1 MEQATENSA
10 QRESSSLVTS
20 AAIGPA
26 TTTSNH
32 RGVEEKLEARPDDD
46 WEKKKATR
54 KFEEEAEPASFLQ
67 LFKYSSFK
75 DRSFTAI
82 GCVVAIVTGFS
93 MPTLI
98 VLMGHLLRKFV
109 IFQSV
114 ASELCGNQSSA
125 VIPYIYVEHANETL
139 TIGRFQSE
147 AMEIAGRMALV
158 GLAMLLS
165 NVVIIG
171 SLGISATK
179 QSSRIRYYFMR
190 AMLHQEIGWY
200 DTHISGDV
208 AGRITSDFEKI
219 HDGLGEKIGMCLFF
233 LSTALASLIS
243 AFWHGWQLTLALLA
257 LVPCLVLLTTVIAK
271 TQSKLE
277 AEESTEYRFAG
288 AVALEAITFI
298 KTVIAYGGQ
307 HKEMTR
313 YSDGLDRATQTGFR
327 KGLVAS
333 VGVSVIWASIFAN
346 YALGFWYGINLIV
359 ADFEMPPGQRQYDTS
374 TLIIV
379 FFSVL
384 MFSMSLGQA
393 TPYFHAFANAK
404 RAAGKVYQVIDRKPA
419 IDSRSTEGIKPM
431 EFEGA
436 IQFNEVTFS
445 YPSLPTTDTPALHN
459 FSMSIDPGETVAVI
473 GRQKCGKSTIISLM
487 QRFYD
492 VTGGQILVDQKD
504 IRSYNIGWLRGQM
517 GVVGQRP
524 VLFDATV
531 SENIRLG
538 LGTATQH
545 DIEQAAIA
553 ANAHHFVLKLPK
565 KYDTLVGPH
574 GHPLNSSETQRL
586 GIARAMVRN
595 PRIFLLDDQPSTLDS
610 EADMAVQVALDKA
623 RAGRT
628 ALIMAQRLS
637 TIRCAD
643 RVIVMRAGRVVDIGS
658 HTELIKKG
666 SAPYIDII
674 TTQVTDK
681 ANVDGK
687 VVQVPVQMT
696 PQKDDGGTQTPPQNR
711 MTMRRVR
718 TLSFSQLRQP
728 FILKNLQHGDSG
740 RDSADRLTGAAAAAS
755 DRKKMDGGDAALTGA
770 RSPEPGKECDSL
782 SVQLRELTRP
792 ERRYMVAGCICSLFM
807 GLCIPVYAIFL
818 GDMFQNLPND
828 GKLLPPQGLSS
839 GSAEMI
845 KSTTMF
851 YCFLFLVVGVVTGL
865 LAFVQTFT
873 FSVVGEN
880 LTRRL
885 RSMTFSAMMKQDLA
899 WYEELENTPN
909 ALLGSL
915 STDTA
920 RVHGG
925 TCSKLTSMCQA
936 FSALVA
942 CLVMSFYWDW
952 HLGFIVLAF
961 VPLVLLST
969 YLESRMLRGK
979 LISSKQALEYSTK
992 VAAEAIQNIRTV
1004 ASLHQEEVF
1013 CANYM
1018 LSLAEPQRIM
1028 KRKAIVRGFT
1038 FGVAQCI
1045 PSMAYATS
1053 LLYGSLLVGQ
1063 CDLQFGNL
1071 LKVVEG
1077 VILGTA
1083 IVGQAVSYSPDF
1095 HKSKLAAQKL
1105 FRLINRVPTVDFC
1118 DRSGITMDTVRGFLT
1133 LNEVSFTYAGEQD
1146 SKALDRVTFS
1156 VEPGQRVAIVGTVGS
1171 GRTTAIYLV
1180 ERFYDIADGE
1190 ILIDHIST
1198 KMMRLSW
1205 MREQLGYVSSETLLR
1220 SYNLFENIA
1229 YGDNSRDVSREEVV
1243 SAARR
1248 ANAHDFITQ
1257 LPHGYDTVL
1266 PSSGAP
1272 DLLTESQAK
1281 RVALARALV
1290 RDPRILLIDD
1300 AFKGLDVDN
1309 ERVVQNAIT
1318 EASKGRTCVIVTSK
1332 LSAIKDVD
1340 RIFVMQRG
1348 KVVEKGSHAELMR
1361 REGVYHKLFT
1371 EEGAEQSTT

>member
-1 MEQATENSA
+1 MKLQT
-10 QRESSSLVTS
+10 
-20 AAIGPA
+20 PA
-26 TTTSNH
+26 
-32 RGVEEKLEARPDDD
+32 R
-46 WEKKKATR
+46 
-54 KFEEEAEPASFLQ
+54 
-67 LFKYSSFK
+67 
-75 DRSFTAI
+75 
-82 GCVVAIVTGFS
+82 
-93 MPTLI
+93 
-98 VLMGHLLRKFV
+98 
-109 IFQSV
+109 
-114 ASELCGNQSSA
+114 
-125 VIPYIYVEHANETL
+125 
-139 TIGRFQSE
+139 
-147 AMEIAGRMALV
+147 
-158 GLAMLLS
+158 LS
-165 NVVIIG
+165 
-171 SLGISATK
+171 
-179 QSSRIRYYFMR
+179 
-190 AMLHQEIGWY
+190 
-200 DTHISGDV
+200 
-208 AGRITSDFEKI
+208 
-219 HDGLGEKIGMCLFF
+219 
-233 LSTALASLIS
+233 STAACPRAQS
-243 AFWHGWQLTLALLA
+243 
-257 LVPCLVLLTTVIAK
+257 
-271 TQSKLE
+271 QSKLE
-277 AEESTEYRFAG
+277 AAESAEYRFAG
-288 AVALEAITFI
+288 SVALEAITFI

-307 HKEMTR
+307 HKEMAR
-313 YSDGLDRATQTGFR
+313 YSDRLDRATQTGFR

-333 VGVSVIWASIFAN
+333 VGVSVIWTAIFAT
-346 YALGFWYGINLIV
+346 YALGFWYGIDLMV
-359 ADFEMPPGQRQYDTS
+359 QDFELPPGQRKYETS

-419 IDSRSTEGIKPM
+419 IDSRSTTGIKPM

-436 IQFNEVTFS
+436 IQFIDVTFC
-445 YPSLPTTDTPALHN
+445 YPSLPTSTPALQN

-473 GRQKCGKSTIISLM
+473 GRQKCGKSTIINLL

-517 GVVGQRP
+517 GVVGERP

-565 KYDTLVGPH
+565 
-574 GHPLNSSETQRL
+574 TQRL

-595 PRIFLLDDQPSTLDS
+595 PRIFLLDDHPATLDA
-610 EADMAVQVALDKA
+610 ETDMEVQVALDKA

-628 ALIMAQRLS
+628 AVIMAQRLS

-643 RVIVMRAGRVVDIGS
+643 RVVVMRAGRVVDMGS

-666 SAPYIDII
+666 SAPYIDLI
-674 TTQVTDK
+674 TTQIST
-681 ANVDGK
+681 
-687 VVQVPVQMT
+687 
-696 PQKDDGGTQTPPQNR
+696 QKDDGALTPPQNR
-711 MTMRRVR
+711 LMMRRVR
-718 TLSFSQLRQP
+718 ALPLAQLRQP
-728 FILKNLQHGDSG
+728 LLRRNLQQGDQS
-740 RDSADRLTGAAAAAS
+740 RRESPDRMRAASDGKKTEGAAAGGERGAATS
-755 DRKKMDGGDAALTGA
+755 AGAQSAAA
-770 RSPEPGKECDSL
+770 GKERDSL
-782 SVQLRELTRP
+782 SAQLRELTRP
-792 ERRYMVAGCICSLFM
+792 ERKYRSPDASARSSWGCAY
-807 GLCIPVYAIFL
+807 PWYAIFL
-818 GDMFQNLPND
+818 GDMFQ
-828 GKLLPPQGLSS
+828 GLST
-839 GSAEMI
+839 GSPEVI
-845 KSTTMF
+845 QSTALF
-851 YCFLFLVVGVVTGL
+851 YCFLFLLVGFVTGF

-899 WYEELENTPN
+899 WYEELENTPD
-909 ALLGSL
+909 ALLACL

-925 TCSKLTSMCQA
+925 TCSKLTSICQA
-936 FSALVA
+936 LSALIA
-942 CLVMSFYWDW
+942 CLVMSFYWNW

-979 LISSKQALEYSTK
+979 LISSKQALDYSTK
-992 VAAEAIQNIRTV
+992 VAAEAIHNIRTV

-1083 IVGQAVSYSPDF
+1083 IVGQAVAYSPDY
-1095 HKSKLAAQKL
+1095 HKAKLAAQKL
-1105 FRLINRVPTVDFC
+1105 FRLIHRVPSVDFC
-1118 DRSGITMDTVRGFLT
+1118 DTSGITMDVVRGFLT
-1133 LNEVSFTYAGEQD
+1133 LNEVTFSYAGEQD
-1146 SKALDRVTFS
+1146 AKALDRVTFS
-1156 VEPGQRVAIVGTVGS
+1156 VEPGQRVAIVGTAGS

-1180 ERFYDIADGE
+1180 ERFYDIVDGE

-1220 SYNLFENIA
+1220 SYNIFDNIA

-1243 SAARR
+1243 LAARR
-1248 ANAHDFITQ
+1248 AHAHDFIAQ
-1257 LPHGYDTVL
+1257 LPQGYDTVL
-1266 PSSGAP
+1266 PPPGEP
-1272 DLLTESQAK
+1272 PLLTESQAK

-1300 AFKGLDVDN
+1300 AVKGLDVEN
-1309 ERVVQNAIT
+1309 QQVVHDAIA

-1332 LSAIKDVD
+1332 LSVIKDVD

-1371 EEGAEQSTT
+1371 EEGAEQSTA